1 MTAYQDSRP
10 RLVFIAAL
18 PREVASL
25 VKGWHGDEELRGRG
39 IHLYWSENA
48 IAACAGMGAHRA
60 ALAVEAALAIGQAS
74 QLVSIGWAGACA
86 AAYKA
91 GDVVH
96 AQVVIDA
103 QTGER
108 FFTEETQPGE
118 RGKEIVVTVAQPAS
132 VAEKQRLSLSY
143 QASAV
148 DMEAAA
154 VARIARARELP
165 FYAIKAIS
173 DEADFELPDM
183 AQFSTPTGQFGEA
196 AFGVHVA
203 LRPGL
208 WKPVARLARGSTL
221 AAQRLS
227 TEVEA
232 HIQRLHIQRDRE
244 RAQ

>member
-1 MTAYQDSRP
+1 MMASQDSRP
-10 RLVFIAAL
+10 RLVFVAAL

-25 VKGWHGDEELRGRG
+25 VKGWRGDEGLRGRG
-39 IHLYWSENA
+39 VHLYWSGDA
-48 IAACAGMGAHRA
+48 VVACAGMGTHRA
-60 ALAVEAALAIGQAS
+60 ALAVEAALAIGPVS
-74 QLVSIGWAGACA
+74 QLVSIGWAGACNA
-86 AAYKA
+86 EYKA
-91 GDVVH
+91 GDVVR

-103 QTGER
+103 RTGER
-108 FFTEETQPGE
+108 FFTEDTEPNE
-118 RGKEIVVTVAQPAS
+118 RGKEIVVTVAQPAN
-132 VAEKQRLSLSY
+132 VAEKKRLSLSY
-143 QASAV
+143 QANAV

-173 DEADFELPDM
+173 DEADLELPDM
-183 AQFSTPTGQFGEA
+183 ARFSTPTGQFREA

-203 LRPGL
+203 LRPSL
-208 WKPVARLARGSTL
+208 WKPVATLARGSTL